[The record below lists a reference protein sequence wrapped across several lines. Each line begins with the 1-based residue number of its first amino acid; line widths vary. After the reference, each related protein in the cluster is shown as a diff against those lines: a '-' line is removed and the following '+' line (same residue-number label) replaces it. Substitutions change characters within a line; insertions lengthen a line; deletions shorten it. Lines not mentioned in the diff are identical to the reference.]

1 MVRSSYIVVVV
12 AIVALV
18 NAPVGA
24 AGDEPPSGL
33 GNVILTENAAPESFL
48 PPAEARKA
56 RKAVDATRFGDG
68 FAPAAAESSCS
79 NLYVQNT
86 HGQTWA
92 NYFTEFSQLYWCWN
106 YRYVSYVYRNRG
118 IEGSRGWGFVQ
129 WTGYGAGGCVGCWQ
143 VSVSSSAQWKLP
155 RPLWYDAYCYP
166 WERLVGDAMGFY
178 SYDRSSC

>member
-1 MVRSSYIVVVV
+1 MVVVV
-12 AIVALV
+12 TIVALV

-33 GNVILTENAAPESFL
+33 GNVVLTENAAPESFL

-68 FAPAAAESSCS
+68 VAPTTAAESSCS